1 MTTSHFL
8 TETPYILR
16 HPSLSC
22 PRRGSLYQKDDGSGL
37 EPSGFGKVT
46 YVPGGTFF
54 AAFPVELRVEVFR
67 QFCGLY
73 CPIDKVTEG
82 PAFLLQVCRAWR
94 ELAAQTPPLWTS
106 FTLHWPMPSPNKTA
120 FLVSGTKAWIKRSRN
135 LPLSFKLHFPVPVD
149 AACIELMQCILPS
162 FHRWRDVTL
171 YAPTASLLPLWALE
185 PNSSPCLRSLS
196 LETFGPSPVVL
207 RNLRINWTQVT
218 ELELF
223 LIPIPTLD
231 ECLHILKD
239 AVNLRRCSMNAACV
253 LSSDEL
259 ESLCLPKLEYL
270 QLKLYRLAISDAPH
284 VPLLVFLHSL
294 SLPGLQSLNISWN
307 VTQAPLWPSA
317 ISGKFVEFL
326 EELSGHLETLHL
338 GYLPLDAQ
346 QVLRCLRVVPALRSF
361 SIALSRSDRER
372 DFINNEFFDALTLH
386 AGSGSGLLPIL
397 QSIRLESHG
406 EAFDN
411 IALLR
416 FIASRWRYQVS
427 PSAGQLESFDFV
439 SPKRHAEYRPQWFKD
454 VREGR
459 LEVSARMKS
468 EFTMVQALACF
479 LNRDSYGQT
488 ICFMNGDF
496 PPDVRSLLVLV

>member
-1 MTTSHFL
+1 MTTSHFP
-8 TETPYILR
+8 TETSYILR

-22 PRRGSLYQKDDGSGL
+22 RRRGSPNQKDDCSSL
-37 EPSGFGKVT
+37 EPSEFRKVA

-82 PAFLLQVCRAWR
+82 PALLLQVCPAWR
-94 ELAAQTPPLWTS
+94 ELAAQTPQLWTS
-106 FTLHWPMPSPNKTA
+106 FTLHWPMPSPNKTT
-120 FLVSGTKAWIKRSRN
+120 FLLSAMKAWMKRSRN

-149 AACIELMQCILPS
+149 AACLELMQCILLS

-185 PNSSPCLRSLS
+185 PNSSPCLRTLS

-207 RNLRINWTQVT
+207 RDLRINWTQVT
-218 ELELF
+218 ELDLF

-231 ECLHILKD
+231 ECLHILNE
-239 AVNLRRCSMNAACV
+239 AVNLRRFSMNAACV
-253 LSSDEL
+253 LSSEEL
-259 ESLCLPKLEYL
+259 ETLSLPKLEYL

-294 SLPGLQSLNISWN
+294 SLPSLQSLNISWN
-307 VTQAPLWPSA
+307 VTQTPQWSNAS
-317 ISGKFVEFL
+317 SSKFVEFL
-326 EELSGHLETLHL
+326 EELGGHLETLHL

-346 QVLRCLRVVPALRSF
+346 QILRCLGVVPALQCF
-361 SIALSRSDRER
+361 SIALPRSDREH
-372 DFINNEFFDALTLH
+372 DFIDNEFFDALTFH
-386 AGSGSGLLPIL
+386 AGSGPTLLPIL
-397 QSIRLESHG
+397 RSIRLESHG
-406 EAFDN
+406 EAFNN

-439 SPKRHAEYRPQWFKD
+439 SPKRRVEYRPQRFQD

-459 LEVSARMKS
+459 LEVSARLKS

-496 PPDVRSLLVLV
+496 PPDVRSLLVLD